1 MAADGRSTED
11 VRRDIAAERNEL
23 AGAVDE
29 LRAGIGEAANLRGK
43 LPLIAASAL
52 GAGFVLAGGVGA
64 TMRFVARRG
73 REGRERVKLG
83 RFSVVDRYLEARG
96 GV

>member
-11 VRRDIAAERNEL
+11 VRRDIAAERDEL

-83 RFSVVDRYLEARG
+83 RFAFVDRS
-96 GV
+96 

>member
-1 MAADGRSTED
+1 MAADGRSAAD
-11 VRRDIAAERNEL
+11 VRRDIAVEREQL

-29 LRAGIGEAANLRGK
+29 LRAGIDEATDVAARLREK
-43 LPLIAASAL
+43 LPLVAASAL

-73 REGRERVKLG
+73 REGRERARVG
-83 RFSVVDRYLEARG
+83 RFAVVDKS
-96 GV
+96 

>member
-1 MAADGRSTED
+1 MAGAEGRSAED

-23 AGAVDE
+23 AGAVGQ
-29 LRAGIGEAANLRGK
+29 LRAGLDEVTDVGARVRAK
-43 LPLIAASAL
+43 LPLVAAGAL

-73 REGRERVKLG
+73 RDGRERARLG
-83 RFSVVDRYLEARG
+83 RYAVVDKS
-96 GV
+96 

>member
-1 MAADGRSTED
+1 MAGADSRSSED
-11 VRRDIAAERNEL
+11 VRRDIAAERDQL

-29 LRAGIGEAANLRGK
+29 LRAGIDEATDVAARLRAK
-43 LPLIAASAL
+43 LPLLAAGAL

-73 REGRERVKLG
+73 RDGRERARVG
-83 RFSVVDRYLEARG
+83 RFAVIDKS
-96 GV
+96 

>member
-1 MAADGRSTED
+1 MAADDRSAED

-23 AGAVDE
+23 AGAVED
-29 LRAGIGEAANLRGK
+29 LRAGIGEATNLRGK

-64 TMRFVARRG
+64 TMRFAARRG
-73 REGRERVKLG
+73 REGRERLKLG
-83 RFSVVDRYLEARG
+83 RFSLVDRS
-96 GV
+96 